1 VAISWACP
9 IGVEAYARAGR
20 KAPAPR
26 MDCPECGEPMAFDG
40 SYPRAVREA
49 GVVHRIFVRR
59 ARCGRCGVGDALL
72 PSFVVRRRRD
82 SAPAVGAAV
91 LARCGVELPP
101 DAPLL
106 YAGVPGRTV
115 RSWRQRFADQADE
128 LSTRFMAL
136 CGEWRGELPWAMPA
150 DPPSRTTAA
159 IGAAWRARRRK
170 ARYGLPGAWLMAN
183 AVLGGKILSTR
194 VDLPWPI
201 RRSWIGRSRGP

>member
-1 VAISWACP
+1 MRAAQGCRCGSRPKWCRVA
-9 IGVEAYARAGR
+9 GDR
-20 KAPAPR
+20 APAWP
-26 MDCPECGEPMAFDG
+26 PGALEAAGGAQG
-40 SYPRAVREA
+40 A
-49 GVVHRIFVRR
+49 GVGWRW
-59 ARCGRCGVGDALL
+59 AR
-72 PSFVVRRRRD
+72 RRRRD
-82 SAPAVGAAV
+82 SAPAIGAAV

-115 RSWRQRFADQADE
+115 RSWRRRFSDQADE

-150 DPPSRTTAA
+150 DSPSLTAVA
-159 IGAAWRARRRK
+159 IGAAWRARRRR

-201 RRSWIGRSRGP
+201 RRAWIARSRGP